1 MNGAHDMGGVI
12 GHGGLDAGRD
22 ERAVHHSWE
31 GRVNAMMRLLLARGL
46 FNLDQFRQA
55 VERIPASEY
64 LASAYYERWL
74 TALEALTRESRDETI
89 TLVEHRR
96 EARFAP
102 GDPVIVRNVYTKRHT
117 RLARYV
123 AGRRGIVESVHG
135 PFLLP
140 DTRAHL
146 ISADWEPVYT
156 VVFEGSELWG
166 DEAGPRDYVSIDLWQ
181 SYLEE
186 GHEQGRRSSP
196 RAADRS

>member
-1 MNGAHDMGGVI
+1 VNGAHDMGGVI

-46 FNLDQFRQA
+46 FNLDQFRHA

-74 TALEALTRESRDETI
+74 TALEALTRESR
-89 TLVEHRR
+89 
-96 EARFAP
+96 FAP
-102 GDPVIVRNVYTKRHT
+102 GDPVIVRNAYTKRHT